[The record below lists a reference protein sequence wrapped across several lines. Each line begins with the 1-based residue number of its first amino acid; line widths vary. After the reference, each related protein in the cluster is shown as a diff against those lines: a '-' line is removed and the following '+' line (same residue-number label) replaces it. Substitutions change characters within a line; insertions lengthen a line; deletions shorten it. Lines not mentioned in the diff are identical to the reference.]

1 MILKIY
7 RLRAPQENI
16 SLFLIPG
23 DTSSGKAFR
32 RSFMNPR
39 RQDSVINSYAG
50 GILSKGVMLLFR
62 GCIIAVQSDTE
73 GVYDLIA
80 GASLVEAIYLAIE
93 MKPGNQY
100 VKGLVETG
108 IRIQVLLRF
117 DSPRDGQ
124 CWVENEHSS
133 FRFGSARSFV
143 EVYEE
148 TLAVKAG
155 WDAYKEEKRITVATC
170 PRAGEFRFEKLY
182 EKFSFAN
189 YPNLHKS
196 WFPMIARSLQST

>member
-7 RLRAPQENI
+7 SLRAPQENI

-23 DTSSGKAFR
+23 DTSSGKVFR
-32 RSFMNPR
+32 RSSMNPR

-100 VKGLVETG
+100 VKELVETG
-108 IRIQVLLRF
+108 IRIQVLLRG
-117 DSPRDGQ
+117 DSPQDVHRRAHP
-124 CWVENEHSS
+124 HSTKT
-133 FRFGSARSFV
+133 GSSTIFV
-143 EVYEE
+143 LLGKVRQE
-148 TLAVKAG
+148 G
-155 WDAYKEEKRITVATC
+155 H
-170 PRAGEFRFEKLY
+170 RA
-182 EKFSFAN
+182 
-189 YPNLHKS
+189 
-196 WFPMIARSLQST
+196 